1 MGVITD
7 RDTAVRHV
15 ADAHGEDCTVATH
28 MSRDNIEAASLCL
41 IQRPAKTERAPR
53 IMRKR

>member
-15 ADAHGEDCTVATH
+15 ADAHGEDCAVATH